1 MTKNIKKTEENNE
14 LKVQGCC
21 RFCGQTFLMADTIG
35 GMTEEEKNEAATCK
49 CSCSEA
55 KTYVRKKE
63 RKKKI
68 ETFVKEVY
76 HVELQET
83 IKSNIRAVENYK
95 IDKATFKTPDGWT
108 TTIYMDKDAFL
119 NIKRKK
125 TDIGRE
131 LKA

>member
-1 MTKNIKKTEENNE
+1 MGKSKKTEEDNE

-21 RFCGQTFLMADTIG
+21 NFCGQTFLMPDTVG
-35 GMTEEEKNEAATCK
+35 GMTEDEKNEAATIK

-55 KTYVRKKE
+55 KSYVRKKE

-68 ETFVKEVY
+68 ENFVDEVY
-76 HVELQET
+76 NVRLQEK
-83 IKSNIRAVENYK
+83 IKSIIQAVEDYE
-95 IDKATFKTPDGWT
+95 IDKATLKTSDGWT
-108 TTIYMDKDAFL
+108 TTIYMDKDAYL

-125 TDIGRE
+125 TDTGRE

>member
-1 MTKNIKKTEENNE
+1 MGKSKKTEEDNE

-21 RFCGQTFLMADTIG
+21 NFCGQTFLMPDTVG
-35 GMTEEEKNEAATCK
+35 GMTEDEKNEAATIK

-55 KTYVRKKE
+55 KSYVRKKE

-68 ETFVKEVY
+68 ENFVNEIY
-76 HVELQET
+76 NARLQET
-83 IKSNIRAVENYK
+83 IKSNIQAVEDYDM
-95 IDKATFKTPDGWT
+95 DKAILKTSDGWT
-108 TTIYMDKDAFL
+108 TTIYMDKDAYL

-125 TDIGRE
+125 TDTGRE

>member
-1 MTKNIKKTEENNE
+1 MAKKSTKTEENNE

-21 RFCGQTFLMADTIG
+21 MFCGQTFLMPDTVG
-35 GMTEEEKNEAATCK
+35 GMTEEEKDEMATCK

-68 ETFVKEVY
+68 ETFVKEIYNVR
-76 HVELQET
+76 LQET
-83 IKSNIRAVENYK
+83 IKKNIQAVDDGD
-95 IDKATFKTPDGWT
+95 IDKAILKTPDGWT
-108 TTIYMDKDAFL
+108 TTIYLDKDAYL